1 MRTSHLSLPDQIHI
15 DRIRE
20 RLWCGRDI
28 GQASVM
34 IGSGFSRNAIKVV
47 PNAPEFPLWYQLADK
62 LKTQLKSTSSD
73 PLRLASEYEVVFK
86 RQSLDD
92 LLTSLIPDLQY
103 QPDKLHKLLLSL
115 PWSDV
120 FTTNYDTLLERT
132 TPFIYDRKYD
142 LVLTHSDLPGKMKP
156 RIVKLHGSFP
166 SHRPLIFTEEDYR
179 TYPKKFAPFVNTVQQ
194 SIMENIFCLIGF
206 SGEDPNFLNWI
217 GWVRDNL
224 GDSTP
229 PIYICG
235 LNFSASQKQLLAT
248 KNVITIDLSPI
259 FPETDSLDRNTR
271 HSRSIEWFLLNLM
284 QGQPTTNIYWPKPPT
299 NRDIQK
305 WEPSANLPELPEQ
318 ITSTWNHTY
327 QSSHSH
333 SRDEIKK
340 LINNWKICREGYPGF
355 VICPRNSRNALWS
368 FTDSWIIPISRCLD
382 KFSTLESLSVLY
394 EISWRFEKSLTP
406 LLYADVLVKI
416 EDAVSKINPSPNLIE
431 YSSNSFFITPSVK
444 TEMRDDKIVY
454 IDWDELRIH
463 WVELAF
469 TIIKDARRN
478 HNIEKFNEWVVKI
491 KSIVNT
497 NQDWRSRWFY
507 EQCLFEIVSLNKNK
521 LDTLLKEW
529 QVLDLS
535 SIWLIRLSGIS
546 YEIGQTQK
554 AEELARRA
562 LSDIRSRLRPYIID
576 YSLLS
581 QEGLAMMCLETIEW
595 ENDWRKQLNLSN
607 RDRWELLSIYKC
619 NPRLEFEQLQSLF
632 DRPAPQSKP
641 SKQKTIGFDPGS
653 FSTLFCGRGEAIS
666 LSDLRPAFEFVMMM
680 EECCMSPMMRH
691 DSTPKAVQWIIP
703 YTPLWGIEMLIRC
716 HNEKEVNKFFDCIF
730 VETLEESGITLIYDW
745 LITRLTDSIKRMRT
759 NQSTEDYSD
768 SAWTQFNI
776 SLEVLSRILSRISN
790 KSSIELLNIIIKYR
804 SNASDRQMVQI
815 SNTIRLFWGRVFERI
830 SKLEI
835 INSIESLLKISLP
848 DGQTYNANSLEPF
861 IHINWKKDF
870 ILPEGFD
877 RSGWDLEI
885 SRLISNVS
893 HGCDISREYSLLR
906 LLVLLQIDAL
916 KPDEQSNLA
925 SALWSKLDGNGLP
938 LLKSICLRK
947 SHLLHFPELIVGNTA
962 KLIKTYITS
971 TEIPPLSLDTSKINV
986 ISNYLDELI
995 NCSSHQLLH
1004 SHCFVKDRIYWE
1016 VDEIHLLLSKI
1027 LLSLNISLIFESER
1041 DLEMF
1046 DLDDILKRIVKFVTL
1061 FVLPRWQHLSDNTKS
1076 LTIDLLSIVRQ
1087 AEYYSPCQI
1096 SICYLFTSQDR
1107 SETYLQDLSDKLY
1120 SNNPDTIKD
1129 ACNAIYNWF
1138 IYYNSGLEII
1148 EPSFELID
1156 SIISLFVGRRW
1167 SGLNHYIV
1175 VILSLIATIPDLLD
1189 ENRLNRLI
1197 SGVRYILDETNLGD
1211 REEIS
1216 SFTIPSSEYRWY
1228 RGQVYRIAYE
1238 LDLIYSIRFPDL
1250 YPLILSE
1257 WKEASSQEIW
1267 SEIRS
1272 IW

>member
-1 MRTSHLSLPDQIHI
+1 MSLPDQIHI

-34 IGSGFSRNAIKVV
+34 IGAGFSRNAIKVV

-62 LKTQLKSTSSD
+62 LKTQLQSTSSD

-103 QPDKLHKLLLSL
+103 QPDKLHELLLSL

-142 LVLTHSDLPGKMKP
+142 LVLTNSDLPGKMKP

-166 SHRPLIFTEEDYR
+166 SHRPFIFTEEDYR

-224 GDSTP
+224 GESTP

-259 FPETDSLDRNTR
+259 FPETDSLDKNTR

-284 QGQPTTNIYWPKPPT
+284 QGQPSTNIYWPEPPAS
-299 NRDIQK
+299 RDR
-305 WEPSANLPELPEQ
+305 EPSTNLPELPDRTT
-318 ITSTWNHTY
+318 ITWNNTY
-327 QSSHSH
+327 RSSDSH

-355 VICPRNSRNALWS
+355 VICPHNSRNKLWY
-368 FTDSWIIPISRCLD
+368 FTDLWIIPISRYLD
-382 KFSTLESLSVLY
+382 KISTLESLSVLY
-394 EISWRFEKSLTP
+394 EINWRFEKSLTP

-444 TEMRDDKIVY
+444 TEMRDNESVY

-463 WVELAF
+463 WIELAF
-469 TIIKDARRN
+469 AIIKDARKN
-478 HNIEKFNEWVVKI
+478 HNTEKFNEWIIRI
-491 KSIVNT
+491 KSIVDT

-507 EQCLFEIVSLNKNK
+507 EQCLFELVSLDKNK
-521 LDTLLKEW
+521 LDALLKEW
-529 QVLDLS
+529 QIFEIS

-546 YEIGQTQK
+546 YEIGQMQK
-554 AEELARRA
+554 AEELAKKA
-562 LSDIRSRLRPYIID
+562 LSDIRSRLRPYITD

-581 QEGLAMMCLETIEW
+581 QEGLAMICLETIEW
-595 ENDWRKQLNLSN
+595 KNDWQNRFDLSN
-607 RDRWELLSIYKC
+607 RDRWELLSTYKC
-619 NPRLEFEQLQSLF
+619 NPRLEFERLENLF
-632 DRPAPQSKP
+632 DRPAPQPKP
-641 SKQKTIGFDPGS
+641 SKQETRGFDPGS
-653 FSTLFCGRGEAIS
+653 ISTSFRWGGEAIS
-666 LSDLRPAFEFVMMM
+666 LADLRPAFEFVMMM
-680 EECCMSPMMRH
+680 EECGMSPMMWH

-703 YTPLWGIEMLIRC
+703 HTPLWGIEILIRSQ
-716 HNEKEVNKFFDCIF
+716 NKQEVDKFFDCIF
-730 VETLEESGITLIYDW
+730 VETLKDLDIQIIYNW
-745 LITRLTDSIKRMRT
+745 LITRLNDSIKRLNI
-759 NQSTEDYSD
+759 NQYTVDRNGSS
-768 SAWTQFNI
+768 SIPFNI
-776 SLEVLSRILSRISN
+776 SLEILSRILSRISDENSIALLIIVIRYISGASGN
-790 KSSIELLNIIIKYR
+790 K
-804 SNASDRQMVQI
+804 MVQM
-815 SNTIRLFWGRVFERI
+815 SNTIQSFWKRIFERI
-830 SKLEI
+830 SNTEI
-835 INSIESLLKISLP
+835 LNSIEFLLKISLP
-848 DGQTYNANSLEPF
+848 NNRTYDPNTLEPF

-906 LLVLLQIDAL
+906 LLVLLQIEAL
-916 KPDEQSNLA
+916 TLEEQSNLA
-925 SALWSKLDGNGLP
+925 SALWSKLDDNGLP
-938 LLKSICLRK
+938 LLLRK
-947 SHLLHFPELIVGNTA
+947 SNLLHFPESIAGNTVRI
-962 KLIKTYITS
+962 LRTYITS
-971 TEIPPLSLDTSKINV
+971 TEIPVLSLDSSKINI
-986 ISNYLDELI
+986 ISNYLAELI
-995 NCSSHQLLH
+995 NCGSHQLLH

-1016 VDEIHLLLSKI
+1016 IEEIHLFLNKI
-1027 LLSLNISLIFESER
+1027 LSSINVPLIFESDR
-1041 DLEMF
+1041 DLGMF
-1046 DLDDILKRIVKFVTL
+1046 DLDDILARIVKIVAL
-1061 FVLPRWQHLSDNTKS
+1061 FVLPHWQHLCNDTKKM
-1076 LTIDLLSIVRQ
+1076 TTDLLSIVSK
-1087 AEYYSPCQI
+1087 AKYSPCQI
-1096 SICYLFTSQDR
+1096 SLCYLFISQDR
-1107 SETYLQDLSDKLY
+1107 SELYLQDLTDKLY

-1138 IYYNSGLEII
+1138 IYYNSGLEIA
-1148 EPSFELID
+1148 EPSFELVD
-1156 SIISLFVGRRW
+1156 NMISLFVARRW
-1167 SGLNHYIV
+1167 LGLNHYIV
-1175 VILSLIATIPDLLD
+1175 SVLSLIATIPDLLD
-1189 ENRLNRLI
+1189 TNRLNRLI
-1197 SGVRYILDETNLGD
+1197 SGVRYILDETNLASQED
-1211 REEIS
+1211 IDTHS
-1216 SFTIPSSEYRWY
+1216 IPINEYRWY
-1228 RGQVYRIAYE
+1228 RGQVYRIARE

-1250 YPLILSE
+1250 YPPILSE

>member
-1 MRTSHLSLPDQIHI
+1 MSLPDQIHI

-34 IGSGFSRNAIKVV
+34 IGAGFSRNAIKVV

-142 LVLTHSDLPGKMKP
+142 LVLNHSDLPGKMKP

-166 SHRPLIFTEEDYR
+166 SHRPFISTEEDYR

-206 SGEDPNFLNWI
+206 SGDDPNFLNWI
-217 GWVRDNL
+217 GWVKDNL
-224 GDSTP
+224 GESTP
-229 PIYICG
+229 PIYLCG
-235 LNFSASQKQLLAT
+235 LLNLSISQKQLLAT
-248 KNVITIDLSPI
+248 KNVTTIDLLPLFSESD
-259 FPETDSLDRNTR
+259 FPDRSTR
-271 HSRSIEWFLLNLM
+271 HARSIEWFLLNLM
-284 QGQPTTNIYWPKPPT
+284 QEQPTTNIYWPEPPA
-299 NRDIQK
+299 NRDLQK
-305 WEPSANLPELPEQ
+305 WEPSADLPNLPEQ
-318 ITSTWNHTY
+318 IILTWNNQY
-327 QSSHSH
+327 QSDLSSN
-333 SRDEIKK
+333 RDEIKK
-340 LINNWKICREGYPGF
+340 LIKNWKLCRKGYPGF
-355 VICPRNSRNALWS
+355 VICPHSSRNILWH
-368 FTDSWIIPISRCLD
+368 FTNSWIIPILRCLD
-382 KFSTLESLSVLY
+382 KFSTLECLSILY
-394 EISWRFEKSLTP
+394 EINWRFEKSLTP
-406 LLYADVLVKI
+406 LLYIDILKKV
-416 EDAVSKINPSPNLIE
+416 EDAVSKINPFPNLVE
-431 YSSNSFFITPSVK
+431 YNSDFSLITPSVK
-444 TEMRDDKIVY
+444 TEIRDNESVY
-454 IDWDELRIH
+454 IDWDEIRIH

-478 HNIEKFNEWVVKI
+478 HNVEIFNEWIVRI

-507 EQCLFEIVSLNKNK
+507 EQCLFELVSLNKNK
-521 LDTLLKEW
+521 LDALLKEW
-529 QVLDLS
+529 QVSEIS
-535 SIWLIRLSGIS
+535 SVWLIRLSGIS
-546 YEIGQTQK
+546 YEMGQTHK
-554 AEELARRA
+554 AEELARKA
-562 LSDIRSRLRPYIID
+562 LSDIRSRLRPYITD

-581 QEGLAMMCLETIEW
+581 QEGLAMMCLEIIEG
-595 ENDWRKQLNLSN
+595 ENDWRKQFDLSN

-619 NPRLEFEQLQSLF
+619 DPRLEFEKLQNLF
-632 DRPAPQSKP
+632 DRPAPQPKP
-641 SKQKTIGFDPGS
+641 SKQETIGFDPGS
-653 FSTLFCGRGEAIS
+653 ISTSRHWGEEAI
-666 LSDLRPAFEFVMMM
+666 LSELRPAFEFVMMM
-680 EECCMSPMMRH
+680 EECGMSPMMRH

-703 YTPLWGIEMLIRC
+703 HTPLWGIEILIRC
-716 HNEKEVNKFFDCIF
+716 HNKKEVDKFFDCIF
-730 VETLEESGITLIYDW
+730 VETLKESDIRLIYDW
-745 LITRLTDSIKRMRT
+745 LITRLNDSIKRMKT

-776 SLEVLSRILSRISN
+776 SLEILSRILSRISD
-790 KSSIELLNIIIKYR
+790 KSSIELLNLIIRHR
-804 SNASDRQMVQI
+804 SDTSDKQI
-815 SNTIRLFWGRVFERI
+815 LQLSDTIQSFWKRIFERI
-830 SKLEI
+830 SNIEI
-835 INSIESLLKISLP
+835 VNSIESLLKISLP
-848 DGQTYNANSLEPF
+848 GSQTHNANSFEPF
-861 IHINWKKDF
+861 IRINWKEDF

-925 SALWSKLDGNGLP
+925 SALWSKLDDNGLP
-938 LLKSICLRK
+938 SFKSVCLRK
-947 SHLLHFPELIVGNTA
+947 SALLHFPESIAGNTV
-962 KLIKTYITS
+962 KTLKTYITS
-971 TEIPPLSLDTSKINV
+971 TEIPVLSLGNNKIHI

-1004 SHCFVKDRIYWE
+1004 SHCFVKDRIYWD

-1027 LLSLNISLIFESER
+1027 LLSINIPLIFESER
-1041 DLEMF
+1041 DFGMC
-1046 DLDDILKRIVKFVTL
+1046 DLDDILKRIVKFITL
-1061 FVLPRWQHLSDNTKS
+1061 FVLPRWQHLSDNTKK
-1076 LTIDLLSIVRQ
+1076 LTIELSSIVRK
-1087 AEYYSPCQI
+1087 AEYSPCQI
-1096 SICYLFTSQDR
+1096 SLCYLFIQGR
-1107 SETYLQDLSDKLY
+1107 SEPYVQDLTDKLY
-1120 SNNPDTIKD
+1120 SNNPNTIKD

-1138 IYYNSGLEII
+1138 IYYNSGLEIT

-1175 VILSLIATIPDLLD
+1175 CILSLIATIPDLLD
-1189 ENRLNRLI
+1189 TNRLNRLM

-1211 REEIS
+1211 RKEIS
-1216 SFTIPSSEYRWY
+1216 SSTIPSSEYRWY
-1228 RGQVYRIAYE
+1228 RGQVYRIARE

-1250 YPLILSE
+1250 YPPILSE